1 MRVEDIIGIIVAIVV
16 LGIFLMCINFAV
28 ILTSDY
34 LDDFDFNYFFPT
46 ELYEVTGM
54 NVFGCVIVSILLFCV
69 NYLYC
74 SVVLIFYF
82 LYWITHIGR
91 KD

>member
-1 MRVEDIIGIIVAIVV
+1 MTNNDIIGIIFAIVI

-28 ILTSDY
+28 MLTSDY
-34 LDDFDFNYFFPT
+34 LDDFDFDYFFPT
-46 ELYEVTGM
+46 TLYEITGM

-74 SVVLIFYF
+74 SVVLIFCF